1 MRPNGEHLPKVS
13 GASDRSTKSHRH
25 RLLGDLI
32 MWQVKKFSTRKDMLK
47 WCENNSH
54 RYQIEQIFVNNGYAV
69 EYRQLKI
76 IG

>member
-1 MRPNGEHLPKVS
+1 
-13 GASDRSTKSHRH
+13 
-25 RLLGDLI
+25 
-32 MWQVKKFSTRKDMLK
+32 MWQVKKFNTRKDMLK

-69 EYRQLKI
+69 EYRQLNI